1 MTDRLTTDE
10 AAARLGVKR
19 ETLYA
24 YVSRGLIHR
33 EMDLDG
39 RSSRFDPVEIDRLRD
54 RARRT
59 ASGELSTVISS
70 SVTRLRP
77 SGHEYRGIPAVDLVR
92 AGTTFETVADLLW
105 DDTGEWPSPSS
116 IATDPGDIGS
126 LDRLRIA
133 VARASAADALRY
145 DLAPQAVASVGRRL
159 IGVMVDAL
167 PRVTSVDD
175 EPTSIAER
183 LWQRI
188 STLEPTPDRVAVLQA
203 ALVLLADHGLAAS
216 TFAVRIA
223 ASVRA
228 DPYSCVS
235 AGLGALGGQVHGAA
249 SSAVHRLIAR
259 AAELGSAEDALG
271 ERLTAGLPV
280 PGCGHKVYSEIDPRQ
295 QMLDELTGVAWPDD
309 PRLAL
314 AVAVREA
321 ATRRANRLANV
332 DMALGTFTWLAGT
345 GPDVGESVFAVARTA
360 GWLAHAIEEFREPP
374 LRFRAEA
381 RHVSN

>member
-1 MTDRLTTDE
+1 
-10 AAARLGVKR
+10 VKR

-39 RSSRFDPVEIDRLRD
+39 RSSRFDPVEIDRLRN

-70 SVTRLRP
+70 SITRLRP
-77 SGHEYRGIPAVDLVR
+77 SGHEYRGVAAVELVR
-92 AGTTFETVADLLW
+92 AGTAFETVADLLW
-105 DDTGEWPSPSS
+105 NDAGEWPLPSS
-116 IATDPGDIGS
+116 IATDPGDIGP

-133 VARASAADALRY
+133 VARASAADVLRY

-159 IGVMVDAL
+159 IGAMIDAL
-167 PRVTSVDD
+167 PRVTVDD
-175 EPTSIAER
+175 EEPTSIAQR
-183 LWQRI
+183 LWRRI
-188 STLEPTPDRVAVLQA
+188 STLDPTADRVAVLQA
-203 ALVLLADHGLAAS
+203 ALVMLADHGLAAS

-235 AGLGALGGQVHGAA
+235 TGLGALGGQFHGAA
-249 SSAVHRLIAR
+249 SVAVHRLIAR
-259 AAELGSAEDALG
+259 AAELESAEDALG
-271 ERLTAGLPV
+271 EWLAAGLPV
-280 PGCGHKVYSEIDPRQ
+280 PGCGHKVYSNVDPRHQ
-295 QMLDELTGVAWPDD
+295 LLDELTGVAWLGD

-321 ATRRANRLANV
+321 ATRRADRLANV
-332 DMALGTFTWLAGT
+332 DMALGTFSWLAGT
-345 GPDVGESVFAVARTA
+345 GPDVGESVFAIARTA